1 MWELIEKVIN
11 KQISGKSFGQPSILK
26 PLSKFPKSKFEWF
39 ARLRKFMPTAPRFPT
54 TTWSNILTY
63 GKKYKYDAEGIKEKV
78 TKNTFLLGG
87 YL

>member
-1 MWELIEKVIN
+1 
-11 KQISGKSFGQPSILK
+11 
-26 PLSKFPKSKFEWF
+26 
-39 ARLRKFMPTAPRFPT
+39 MPTAPRFPT